1 MSLVPEEPLK
11 NACVSGMSVAD
22 NIAFREFDRAPFAS
36 GGWWLN
42 RAAFRDDADKKIAR
56 YKIKT
61 RRPIRDVGPFRRV
74 MSSASCSRAS
84 SVTMSKF

>member
-1 MSLVPEEPLK
+1 MRRHKMSLLPEEPLK
-11 NACVSGMSVAD
+11 NACVGGTSVAD

-42 RAAFRDDADKKIAR
+42 RAAFRDDAERKIAQ

-61 RRPIRDVGPFRRV
+61 RSPGGDVSRPIGL
-74 MSSASCSRAS
+74 
-84 SVTMSKF
+84 